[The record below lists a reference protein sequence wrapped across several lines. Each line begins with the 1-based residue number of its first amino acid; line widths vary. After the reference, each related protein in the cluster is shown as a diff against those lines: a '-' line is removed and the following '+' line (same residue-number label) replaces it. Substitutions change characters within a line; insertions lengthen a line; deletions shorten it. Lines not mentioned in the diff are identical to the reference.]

1 MMSPEQIFSI
11 TNFAAL
17 PAWAALALAPLA
29 RDRLVLFARGIATLL
44 GLAYTVT
51 LASNLFGG
59 AAGSGGMPDFTTLPG
74 VMALFAQPTGM
85 TVGWIHYLAFDLW
98 VGAWAVEVAGKRQ
111 VPHLVVLP
119 CLFFTFMFGP
129 VGLLMFLCVF
139 AIWRGRGAR

>member
-1 MMSPEQIFSI
+1 MSPEQIFSI
-11 TNFAAL
+11 ANLAAL

-44 GLAYTVT
+44 AVTYAVT
-51 LASNLFGG
+51 LAGSLFGG
-59 AAGSGGMPDFTTLPG
+59 GTGSGGMPDFTTLSG

-98 VGAWAVEVAGKRQ
+98 VGAWAVVVAGQRK

-129 VGLLMFLCVF
+129 VGLVLFLGAF
-139 AIWRGRGAR
+139 ATWRERAA